1 MSLAGRIRATYKREL
16 EKFETVTIRR
26 YYGSGTPRSKYERAC
41 HGRELSYRPDEIVG
55 PILQGDWKI
64 ILLAEDLES
73 GDVTLPLKTSD
84 KVVVRGKELAIAGI
98 DDKKRRIGGVLC
110 AYELQVRG

>member
-1 MSLAGRIRATYKREL
+1 MSLADRIRANYKREL
-16 EKFETVTIRR
+16 AKFETVTIRR
-26 YYGSGTPRSKYERAC
+26 YYGSGSPRSKYERDC
-41 HGRELSYRPDEIVG
+41 HGREIAYKPDEIVG

-73 GDVTLPLKTSD
+73 GAVTLPLLTSD

-98 DDKKRRIGGVLC
+98 DDKKRRIGSVLI